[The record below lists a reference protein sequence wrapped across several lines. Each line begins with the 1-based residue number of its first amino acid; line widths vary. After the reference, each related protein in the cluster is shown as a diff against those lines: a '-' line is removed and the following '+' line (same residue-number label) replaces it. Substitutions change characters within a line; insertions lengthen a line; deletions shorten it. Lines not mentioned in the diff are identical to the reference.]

1 MNKPGGRTLV
11 AILLAASDVLLAAAS
26 PLLFF
31 MPSVGILMF
40 LAFPAGLALARWQY
54 RDEPWEMRRQAAM
67 TTLLFL
73 VGLFTRLLLLVIAGR
88 TRPDEFE
95 VGAALMLL
103 AVAWAGL
110 STYAIGLISLR
121 ASWKPASST

>member
-1 MNKPGGRTLV
+1 MDKPEGRTLV
-11 AILLAASDVLLAAAS
+11 AIVLAVSDIALAAAS
-26 PLLFF
+26 PLLLF

-54 RDEPWEMRRQAAM
+54 GDEPWELRRRAAM

-73 VGLFTRLLLLVIAGR
+73 VGLFTLLFLLIVAGR

-121 ASWKPASST
+121 ASWKPAAPA